1 MTELAGQSL
10 REGTEFVGRQRE
22 LATLSAGLEQARSGR
37 GGLFLIGGEPGIG
50 KSRLADELSNHA
62 RAEGAIVLS
71 GRCWE
76 GGGAPAYWPWVQCLR
91 SYLRTHDEAAVRRH
105 VGRGAGDIA
114 QILPELEAV
123 IPDPPAPAVL
133 DPESARFRLF
143 DATATFL
150 RNAAAA
156 EVHVIVIDDLQA
168 ADTPSL
174 MLLRF
179 LATQLA
185 EAKVLILATYRDV
198 ELTPDHPLTAAIA
211 EMAREPTTHHLQL
224 RGLEMDGV
232 ALLAHGKSGSIP
244 PQGLVA
250 ELHRQTNGNPLFVG
264 EALKLLAS
272 EGGFS
277 DPTGVPLLRFAIPG
291 AVRDV
296 ITRRLGHL
304 SARCRSTLTLASV
317 LGPEVPMEG
326 LRRVAEVSAGEL
338 LEVLDE
344 AVTAG
349 LLVDVRG
356 ARGRYR
362 FSHDLVREV
371 VYDEISGARRA
382 RLHLQAGQA
391 IEALFA
397 SDLDPHLGEV
407 AHHYFEAAPAADPA
421 KVTDYARRAAAY
433 AARQLAYEEAVRLY
447 QMALQA
453 MELNDSADETARCEL
468 LLELGDA
475 QMRAGE
481 TPRAKETFLG
491 AAAIARRLG
500 IPEQLARAALGYGGR
515 FVWARAAN
523 DRRVV
528 PLLEDALTALGD
540 RHTLLRARV
549 LARLAGALRDQP
561 RPDRRDALSRQAV
574 EIARG
579 LGDAATLAYALDG
592 RYSAIWAPDTVEER
606 LRIADEIIKI
616 AETTG
621 DAERVFQGHHYRSA
635 VFLELG
641 DIASVKAELDGNARL
656 ADELRQPAHRWY
668 VQATIATLSLLEGR
682 FDEAE
687 SLIAEAFDH
696 GRHAET
702 LHARGVVLLQ
712 RYALRSEQGRASEL
726 EDALR
731 GTVDEYAF
739 WPWMRCALL
748 HMYVQL
754 DRRADAR
761 SLLEAI
767 AGQDFRDLPWDN
779 DWLMGMSLLAEVVA
793 HLRDTRRAG
802 LLYELL
808 SPYGHLN
815 GYGHPEFCT
824 GSISRPLGI
833 LSAQLGRWD
842 DSERHFEQALEMNE
856 RMGALPWLA
865 HTRRDYA
872 VMLVSRDAP
881 GDRERADQL
890 LRDAQSVAQQ
900 LGMVALDRKISE
912 LLPAAPVP
920 VGSSASP
927 ATTDPAT
934 TTDRTTTDP
943 ATIAPA
949 TSGTFTREG
958 EYWTITFENH
968 SFRLRDSKGL
978 QHLARLLAQP
988 GREILALDLVQQDSG
1003 ARVAGSAAADADA
1016 DADLRAS
1023 NPAEPDIQLDA
1034 QAKSAYRERLRDLRE
1049 DLSQAEEW
1057 NDPERADR
1065 ARAEID
1071 FLARELARAVGLGGR
1086 DRSGASATE
1095 RARVSVTRAIRAAM
1109 VRIAQHSAEL
1119 GEHLETTIHTGTYC
1133 AYRPDPRV
1141 AIAWETRPTV
1151 R

>member
-1 MTELAGQSL
+1 MMDIAGPGL
-10 REGTEFVGRQRE
+10 REGAEFVGRERE
-22 LATLSAGLEQARSGR
+22 LATLRAGLDQARSGR

-91 SYLRTHDEAAVRRH
+91 AYLRTHDEAAVRLH
-105 VGRGAGDIA
+105 AGRSAGDIA
-114 QILPELEAV
+114 QILPELEAL
-123 IPDPPAPAVL
+123 IPDLAPPAIL

-156 EVHVIVIDDLQA
+156 EAHVIVIDDLQA

-185 EAKVLILATYRDV
+185 ETRVVILATYRDV
-198 ELTPDHPLTAAIA
+198 ELTPEHPLTGTIA
-211 EMAREPTTHHLQL
+211 EMAREPTTHHLEL
-224 RGLEMDGV
+224 RGLEMKSV
-232 ALLAHGKSGSIP
+232 ALLAHSKSGSTP

-272 EGGFS
+272 EGGIS
-277 DPTGVPLLRFAIPG
+277 ASAGVPYLRFAIPG

-304 SARCRSTLTLASV
+304 SDRCRSMLTLASV
-317 LGPEVPMEG
+317 LGPEVPMDG
-326 LRRVAEVSAGEL
+326 LRRLAEVSIEEL
-338 LEVLDE
+338 FEVLDE
-344 AVTAG
+344 AVTSG
-349 LLVDVRG
+349 LLVEVWG
-356 ARGRYR
+356 ALGRYR

-371 VYDEISGARRA
+371 VYEEINPGRRT
-382 RLHLQAGQA
+382 RLHLRAA
-391 IEALFA
+391 EALEALFA
-397 SDLDPHLGEV
+397 PDLDPHLGEV

-453 MELNDSADETARCEL
+453 MELDEATNETARCDL

-491 AAAIARRLG
+491 AAAIARRLSM
-500 IPEQLARAALGYGGR
+500 PEQLARAALGYGGR

-523 DRRVV
+523 DRHVV

-540 RHTLLRARV
+540 RETLLRARV

-561 RPDRRDALSRQAV
+561 RADRRDTLSHQAV
-574 EIARG
+574 EIARR

-592 RYSAIWAPDTVEER
+592 RYSAIWAPDTVDER
-606 LRIADEIIKI
+606 LRIADEIIQI

-621 DAERVFQGHHYRSA
+621 DAERVFQGHHYRLA
-635 VFLELG
+635 VFLERG
-641 DIASVKAELDGNARL
+641 DMPSVRVELEGNARL

-668 VQATIATLSLLEGR
+668 VRATIATLSLLEGR

-687 SLIAEAFDH
+687 ALIAEAFDH
-696 GRHAET
+696 GRQAES

-712 RYALRSEQGRASEL
+712 QYALRSEQGRASEL
-726 EDALR
+726 EDTLR

-748 HMYVQL
+748 HVYVQL

-767 AGQDFRDLPWDN
+767 AGHEFRDLPWDN

-793 HLRDTRRAG
+793 HLRDTRRAQ

-833 LSAQLGRWD
+833 LAGLIGRWD
-842 DSERHFEQALEMNE
+842 DAERHFEQALEMNE

-865 HTRRDYA
+865 HTRRAYA
-872 VMLVSRDAP
+872 AMLVSRDDP
-881 GDRERADQL
+881 GDRDRAGEM
-890 LRDAQSVAQQ
+890 LRDAQTIAREF
-900 LGMVALDRKISE
+900 GMVALDRRISE
-912 LLPAAPVP
+912 LLTAAPVP
-920 VGSSASP
+920 VRPSSGL
-927 ATTDPAT
+927 ATT
-934 TTDRTTTDP
+934 
-943 ATIAPA
+943 
-949 TSGTFTREG
+949 GTFRREG
-958 EYWTITFENH
+958 EYWTINFETD
-968 SFRLRDSKGL
+968 SFRLRDAKGL
-978 QHLARLLAQP
+978 QHLARLLTEP
-988 GREILALDLVQQDSG
+988 GREILALDLVQQHSG
-1003 ARVAGSAAADADA
+1003 ARVAGGAAA

-1023 NPAEPDIQLDA
+1023 GQAETDVQLDV
-1034 QAKSAYRERLRDLRE
+1034 QAKDAYRERLRDLRE
-1049 DLSQAEEW
+1049 ELAQAEEW

-1086 DRSGASATE
+1086 DRNGASATE

-1109 VRIAQHSAEL
+1109 VRIAQNSAQL

-1133 AYRPDPRV
+1133 VYRPDPRV
-1141 AIAWETRPTV
+1141 GITWET
-1151 R
+1151 